1 MQRRWCDMTRFIEL
15 LCNPDRSTLNTEH
28 DHNHKMDGARSG
40 AEQTESTAQPARNSN
55 GFSQTMFCQPSLDCA
70 AHNRS
75 EAPPRA
81 RHCQKLNGAARSE
94 KLRNKVLKTFGF
106 NNRMKMEKETKYRTP
121 VSFWNFLIIFKLQDH
136 MEFSFGYLKTKPKNS
151 ETPEN

>member
-1 MQRRWCDMTRFIEL
+1 MTRCIEL
-15 LCNPDRSTLNTEH
+15 LCNPDRSTVRTEH
-28 DHNHKMDGARSG
+28 CNNHKMDGPRSG
-40 AEQTESTAQPARNSN
+40 AEPRPSQPARNSN

-81 RHCQKLNGAARSE
+81 RHCYELNGAARSE

-106 NNRMKMEKETKYRTP
+106 NNRMKMEKETK
-121 VSFWNFLIIFKLQDH
+121 
-136 MEFSFGYLKTKPKNS
+136 
-151 ETPEN
+151 